1 MGMIY
6 YFHMD
11 QDLRKLI
18 EENQS
23 LLRKNLD
30 ISRANQKK
38 IKKIQGHI
46 RRTMVAKYVYWII
59 VIGVTGGAIYFSKPY
74 IDQAVNTYN
83 DLKSTVDKSSEIINE
98 PGSLFKDV
106 NIIQRIIGS

>member
-1 MGMIY
+1 
-6 YFHMD
+6 MD

-23 LLRKNLD
+23 LLRKNLE
-30 ISRANQKK
+30 IAQRNEKK
-38 IKKIQGHI
+38 IKKIQSHI

-59 VIGVTGGAIYFSKPY
+59 VIGVTASALYFSKPY
-74 IDQAVNTYN
+74 INQAVNTYN
-83 DLKSTVDKSSEIINE
+83 DFKDTVERSSEIINE

-106 NIIQRIIGS
+106 DLIQRVFGS